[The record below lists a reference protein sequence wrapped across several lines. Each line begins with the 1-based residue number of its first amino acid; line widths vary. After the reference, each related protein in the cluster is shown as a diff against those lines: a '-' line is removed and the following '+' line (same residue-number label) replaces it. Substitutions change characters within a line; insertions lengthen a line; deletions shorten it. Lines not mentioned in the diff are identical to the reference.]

1 MALLEAKKWLEN
13 KNMANKIIVLDD
25 STATVEEAATA
36 LKTTEGSIAKSLS
49 FLISGMPVIIVVA
62 GDKKIDNAKFKQEF
76 GEKAKMIPYDDVEK
90 YIGHAPGGVCPF
102 GVKTD
107 VKVYLDNSLKEHEL
121 IYPACGTGNSA
132 VKLSIEELEIA
143 SDFIKWIDVVK

>member
-102 GVKTD
+102 GVKAD